1 MRDIANQFRD
11 AIQATGLVAP
21 DEIKA
26 DGMLHR
32 FASSNKRD
40 DDAGWYALHGD
51 GVPAGCFGDWRTGIH
66 ETWRADI
73 GRKLTSAEEAAHR
86 ARIETIRQ
94 EREAEKA
101 RVQAEAASKARVI
114 WEAAKPAPVDHSY
127 LVRKGIMPSG
137 ARLHNDALVIPMRAG
152 GEIHSLQFIGPD
164 GDKRFLPGGRVAGCY
179 FSIGNPK
186 GAAALCI
193 AEGFATGATVHEATG
208 LPVAVAVNA
217 GNLGAVAKAM
227 RERFTDIP
235 LIICADDDAATE
247 GNPGITKATEAARSV
262 GALLA
267 IPDFGDNRP
276 KGATDF
282 NDLHQAHGLEAV
294 ERAIA
299 NASAPARTEYQSG
312 DGNASAGDADS
323 NEWPEPQPLTAK
335 VEPEPYPMDALP
347 KTIRAAVD
355 EVAEFVKAPVP
366 LVASSALAAISLATQ
381 AHADVSRDE
390 ILSGPVSLF
399 LLAIAESGERKTQ
412 ADKMFAKAIQDYQ
425 DAQAEAAKPI
435 LKDYAAALGAWEA
448 KRGGIKD
455 KIRQLAKD
463 NKPTVS
469 LESDLRDLE
478 HRKPEPPR
486 VPKLIREDA
495 TPEGLAKKL
504 QNDWPSAGVIS
515 NEAGIVF
522 GAHGMSSESVM
533 RNLALLN
540 KLWDGGRYQS
550 DRGDDDRSR
559 DVRGARLTM
568 GLMIQESTLRA
579 FFEQTK
585 GLARGT
591 GFLARF
597 LVALPDSTMGTR
609 FYTPPVTGSPAMAAF
624 NRRITEIL
632 NQPVP
637 IDANGT
643 LTPPVLPLT
652 VEAKTAWVAFH
663 DAIEGMLGAGGELH
677 EVKDVASKTAD
688 NAVRLAALFQVFEH
702 GMGGAIGADAFAAAS
717 DIAAWHL
724 SESRR
729 FLGEL
734 ALPPELADVARL
746 DTWLIA
752 HCKREQTHLVGKNY
766 VRQHGPLRDG
776 KRLDAAIRELSGLDR
791 LRLRVDGRKQNIQVN
806 PALAAVAS

>member
-1 MRDIANQFRD
+1 MNETPKEAARRLSAPALAKGFKPVALHAYTDTNGEPIYWRIRAKHGDTGEKWIRPMKLNGQGYELGEPKFTDGKPLYRLHHFTSNPD
-11 AIQATGLVAP
+11 AVVWITEGEQKADALGKLGLVATTSGG
-21 DEIKA
+21 A
-26 DGMLHR
+26 
-32 FASSNKRD
+32 
-40 DDAGWYALHGD
+40 
-51 GVPAGCFGDWRTGIH
+51 
-66 ETWRADI
+66 
-73 GRKLTSAEEAAHR
+73 TSADTADWQPLRERTVRIWPDNDEPGKGYAGEVAKILLGKGCAVSCVDVDRLGLDEGDDVMEWLAAHPG
-86 ARIETIRQ
+86 AAGGDV
-94 EREAEKA
+94 EA
-101 RVQAEAASKARVI
+101 
-114 WEAAKPAPVDHSY
+114 
-127 LVRKGIMPSG
+127 MPS
-137 ARLHNDALVIPMRAG
+137 I
-152 GEIHSLQFIGPD
+152 
-164 GDKRFLPGGRVAGCY
+164 
-179 FSIGNPK
+179 
-186 GAAALCI
+186 
-193 AEGFATGATVHEATG
+193 EAH
-208 LPVAVAVNA
+208 P
-217 GNLGAVAKAM
+217 
-227 RERFTDIP
+227 
-235 LIICADDDAATE
+235 
-247 GNPGITKATEAARSV
+247 
-262 GALLA
+262 
-267 IPDFGDNRP
+267 
-276 KGATDF
+276 
-282 NDLHQAHGLEAV
+282 HG
-294 ERAIA
+294 
-299 NASAPARTEYQSG
+299 ASAP
-312 DGNASAGDADS
+312 AGDADS
-323 NEWPEPQPLTAK
+323 NEWPKPHPLTVK
-335 VEPEPYPMDALP
+335 VEPEPYPLDALP
-347 KTIRAAVD
+347 KTIRAAVK
-355 EVAEFVKAPVP
+355 EVAGFVKAPVP
-366 LVASSALAAISLATQ
+366 LVASSALAAISLAIQ
-381 AHADVSRDE
+381 AHVDVRRDE
-390 ILSGPVSLF
+390 ILSGPASLF
-399 LLAIAESGERKTQ
+399 LLAIADSGERKTQ
-412 ADKMFAKAIQDYQ
+412 ADKMFSKAIQDYQ

-435 LKDYAAALGAWEA
+435 LKDNAAAFGAWEA

-455 KIRQLAKD
+455 KIRQLAKE
-463 NKPTVS
+463 NKPTAS

-478 HRKPEPPR
+478 HSKPEPPR

-550 DRGDDDRSR
+550 DRGDEERSR

-632 NQPVP
+632 NQPTP
-637 IDANGT
+637 IDGNGI
-643 LTPPVLPLT
+643 LTPPVLPLA
-652 VEAKTAWVAFH
+652 VEAKAAWVAFH
-663 DAIEGMLGAGGELH
+663 DTIEGMLGAGGELH

-702 GMGGAIGADAFAAAS
+702 GMGGAIGADAFADAS

-734 ALPPELADVARL
+734 ALPPELADAARL

-752 HCKREQTHLVGKNY
+752 HCKRERTQAVGKNH

-776 KRLDAAIRELSGLDR
+776 KRLDAAIRELSELAR
-791 LRLRVDGRKQNIQVN
+791 LRRRANGKKLTVQVN
-806 PALAAVAS
+806 PALVAVAT